1 MGISKGRQIVSE
13 EELRLWQDDT
23 WKFFSSN
30 PELLEALQDKSRVF
44 NLDETSIE
52 LGINKK
58 KVLTQRGTKVLYNV
72 SSSSQDHITTV
83 LTVNAAG
90 HIVSPQCFFR
100 GKRNM
105 AAAHL
110 ASLPSMAIL
119 ENGASAQPLRDL

>member
-1 MGISKGRQIVSE
+1 MGISKGCQIVSE

-52 LGINKK
+52 LGINNKK
-58 KVLTQRGTKVLYNV
+58 ALTQRGTKILYNV
-72 SSSSQDHITTV
+72 SSSSHDHITTV

-90 HIVSPQCFFR
+90 HIVSP
-100 GKRNM
+100 
-105 AAAHL
+105 
-110 ASLPSMAIL
+110 
-119 ENGASAQPLRDL
+119 